1 MNKDTQRRVA
11 NVMFELSQRQTD
23 IEKRTGIKPP
33 VTEKNQQI
41 VADININS
49 RHTYV
54 N

>member
-1 MNKDTQRRVA
+1 MDKDTQRRVA

-41 VADININS
+41 VKLGEIMEIGQK
-49 RHTYV
+49 
-54 N
+54 